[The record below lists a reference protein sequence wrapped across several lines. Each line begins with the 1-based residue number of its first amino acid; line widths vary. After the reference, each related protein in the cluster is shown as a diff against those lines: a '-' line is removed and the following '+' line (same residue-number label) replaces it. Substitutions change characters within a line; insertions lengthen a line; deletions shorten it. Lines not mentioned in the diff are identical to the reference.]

1 MKSPFEIA
9 ATMDALRDLHIKTRS
24 YDKLQDNLARLFRPG
39 PDGHPTHEPV
49 RFTAGTE
56 THGVIMISGPGAG
69 KTTDMRHAVRD
80 LSALAHNPETGAAR
94 HIHLTVTSPAT
105 LRSLACQFLVALGVS
120 GVSDRVTVH
129 ELWSMVRHRMKR
141 LDISLVVVDEA
152 HDMFRLTVG
161 SESDAMFRMMKSLM
175 QGDHPVVLL
184 LGGTE
189 RLLEITRM
197 DAQVN
202 RRFSKV
208 FAPPLEI
215 GKDTED
221 IRKVIAFYAGRAE
234 LRVEPQDD
242 LAIRLMHGARYRL
255 GRCIELTLAAVEE
268 ALINGKETLGV
279 EDFAIAFEMNEG
291 CHDGAN
297 VFVTENFMAVA
308 FEDEDEIGDR
318 LQEARVKKQREKAL
332 PKSTRGKRTA

>member
-24 YDKLQDNLARLFRPG
+24 YDKLQENLARLFRPG

-69 KTTDMRHAVRD
+69 KTTDMRRAVRD

-175 QGDHPVVLL
+175 QGEHPVVLL

-215 GKDTED
+215 GKDAED
-221 IRKVIAFYAGRAE
+221 IRKVIAFYAWRAE

-279 EDFAIAFEMNEG
+279 EDFAIAFYEVSDDGQSASGEASFASIDALLRGEPLEPTPGTFAVTCPEG
-291 CHDGAN
+291 
-297 VFVTENFMAVA
+297 
-308 FEDEDEIGDR
+308 
-318 LQEARVKKQREKAL
+318 
-332 PKSTRGKRTA
+332 